1 MINYSELFLSNSLLQ
16 DCFFTFVPALIIIHK
31 NMIERT
37 LIILKPSALQRRL
50 IGEIIQRFEK
60 KGFIICGM
68 KLMQL
73 DEKILDDHYSH
84 LLEKPFYPRIKKS
97 MMASPVLVMCVSGVS
112 AIPVVH
118 SMAGVTNGRNAA
130 PGTIRGDF
138 SMSVQENVI
147 HTSDSAK
154 TAKEEISR
162 FFAPEELFEY
172 NIATLHYLYSDD
184 EVDLNQN

>member
-1 MINYSELFLSNSLLQ
+1 ME
-16 DCFFTFVPALIIIHK
+16 K
-31 NMIERT
+31 T
-37 LIILKPSALQRRL
+37 LVILKPSALQRRL
-50 IGEIIQRFEK
+50 MGAIIQRFEQ

-68 KLMQL
+68 KMMQL
-73 DEKILDDHYSH
+73 DEKILDEHYSH
-84 LLEKPFYPRIKKS
+84 LTEKPFYPRIKKS
-97 MMASPVLVMCVSGVS
+97 MMASPVLVLCVSGVN

-118 SMAGVTNGRNAA
+118 SMAGVTNGRIAA

-162 FFAPEELFEY
+162 FFSSEELFDY
-172 NIATLHYLYSDD
+172 NIATLIYLYSDD
-184 EVDLNQN
+184 EVVLNQK